1 MHRGTDVVR
10 LLMAGAGATQVV
22 GALLRHGP
30 RRLAVLVEE
39 LSNWLAD
46 HGYASVQEL
55 IGCLDQSNCPDPT
68 AYERAQYI
76 EVLHTHPIGEAI
88 SAAGPW

>member
-1 MHRGTDVVR
+1 
-10 LLMAGAGATQVV
+10 
-22 GALLRHGP
+22 
-30 RRLAVLVEE
+30 LAVLVEE

-55 IGCLDQSNCPDPT
+55 IGCLDQRNCPDPS

-76 EVLHTHPIGEAI
+76 EALHTYPIGEAI
-88 SAAGPW
+88 TAAEPW